1 MADHPTAHSV
11 RARWREHHRLG
22 AYLEIARL
30 DHWFKNAFMLLG
42 VFVALFVE
50 PESAGWGLVPTVAL
64 AFLATCLVA
73 SSNYVLNETLD
84 AAFDRKHPTK
94 STRPAAAWEVRRS
107 YALGEWLAL
116 GALGLGLAWAVGSG
130 FAAAALALWVMG
142 VVYNVRPLRT
152 KEVPYL
158 DVLSESVNN
167 PIRLVLG
174 WFAIIPHRF
183 PPVSLLLAYWMVGAF
198 FMAMKR
204 FAEYREIGDKQVAAR
219 YRHSF
224 AHYDEDRLLI
234 SLFFYAMAGALFSGV
249 FIVRYHLE
257 LILWI
262 PFLAG
267 FFAYYM
273 KLGLQP
279 ESPAQKPERLYRERG
294 FMVFTLV
301 TVLAGLLLMLIRIEG
316 LYELFNVELSRTPPL
331 WTFGAP

>member
-1 MADHPTAHSV
+1 MDRTSAPDV
-11 RARWREHHRLG
+11 RPSWREHHRPG
-22 AYLEIARL
+22 AYLEIARV

-50 PESAGWGLVPTVAL
+50 PSLFGWSLVPVVAL
-64 AFLATCLVA
+64 ALLATCIVA

-94 STRPAAAWEVRRS
+94 RTRPAAAWEVRRS
-107 YALGEWLAL
+107 YAIAEWLAL
-116 GALGLGLAWAVGSG
+116 GLLGIGLAWLLNPA
-130 FAAAALALWVMG
+130 FAASAFALWAMG
-142 VVYNVRPLRT
+142 VLYNVRPLRT

-174 WFAIIPHRF
+174 WFALIPDRF

-204 FAEYREIGDKQVAAR
+204 FAEYREIGDKRVAAR

-234 SLFFYAMAGALFSGV
+234 SLFFYAITAALFSGV

-257 LILWI
+257 LILLI
-262 PFLAG
+262 PLLAG
-267 FFAYYM
+267 FFAWYM
-273 KLGLQP
+273 KLGLRP
-279 ESPAQKPERLYRERG
+279 GSPVQSPERLYRERG
-294 FMVFTLV
+294 FLLFTLA
-301 TVLAGLLLMLIRIEG
+301 TVLVGVLLMFTRIEG
-316 LYELFNVELSRTPPL
+316 LYELFNVEMSRTPPL
-331 WTFGAP
+331 WTLGGS

>member
-1 MADHPTAHSV
+1 MDTQTAQE
-11 RARWREHHRLG
+11 ARPSWRERHRAG
-22 AYLEIARL
+22 AYLEIARV

-50 PESAGWGLVPTVAL
+50 PALLVPSLLPTVGLAL
-64 AFLATCLVA
+64 LATCIVA

-94 STRPAAAWEVRRS
+94 HRRPAAAWEVRRS
-107 YALGEWLAL
+107 YALAEWIAL
-116 GALGLGLAWAVGSG
+116 GALGIGLGGLVNAP

-142 VVYNVRPLRT
+142 VAYNVRPLRT

-174 WFAIIPHRF
+174 WFAVIPDRF
-183 PPVSLLLAYWMVGAF
+183 PPLSLLLAYWMVGAF

-204 FAEYREIGDKQVAAR
+204 FAEYREIGDKKVAAR

-234 SLFFYAMAGALFSGV
+234 SLFFYAIAGALFSGV

-257 LILWI
+257 LILLI
-262 PFLAG
+262 PLLAG
-267 FFAYYM
+267 FFAWYM
-273 KLGLQP
+273 KLGLRP
-279 ESPAQKPERLYRERG
+279 GSPVQNPERLYRERG
-294 FMVFTLV
+294 FLLFTLA
-301 TVLAGLLLMLIRIEG
+301 TVALGVLLMLTRIEG
-316 LYELFNVELSRTPPL
+316 LYELFNVELSKTPPL
-331 WTFGAP
+331 WTLGGP